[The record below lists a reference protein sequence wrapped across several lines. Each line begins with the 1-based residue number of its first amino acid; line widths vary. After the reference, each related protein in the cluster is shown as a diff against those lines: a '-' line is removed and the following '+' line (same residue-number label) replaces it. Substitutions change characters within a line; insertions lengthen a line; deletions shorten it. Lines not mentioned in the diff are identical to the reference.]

1 MKMLIEQ
8 LTGTTWDK
16 PLSRPRQLSIILHSS
31 TRESQC
37 VKKASQAYSG
47 SPAFLTWIVHCFR
60 DYDVTTALLPCI
72 DRPAAVFFLG
82 NNNFNFHLRA
92 FCERGLLYGV
102 PCCMV
107 RF

>member
-37 VKKASQAYSG
+37 VKKLRKYISAYQHFSPG
-47 SPAFLTWIVHCFR
+47 SFIVF
-60 DYDVTTALLPCI
+60 
-72 DRPAAVFFLG
+72 AATLK
-82 NNNFNFHLRA
+82 
-92 FCERGLLYGV
+92 
-102 PCCMV
+102 
-107 RF
+107 